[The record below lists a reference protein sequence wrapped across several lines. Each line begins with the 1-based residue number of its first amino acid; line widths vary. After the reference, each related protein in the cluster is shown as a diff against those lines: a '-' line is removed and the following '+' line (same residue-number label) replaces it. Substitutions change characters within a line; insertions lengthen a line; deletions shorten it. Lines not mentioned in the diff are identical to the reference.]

1 MHVQALE
8 EGMSLPADVLKNT
21 VVRKPAKSLVPRAPN
36 ICKSQGVSFSGPRG
50 EALPDSKKRFL
61 SQLQQIQANGGA
73 GSLDGLGLG
82 KLLSACLLCRFDF
95 AAWHSRV
102 IDTRY
107 RLSHCPLH

>member
-8 EGMSLPADVLKNT
+8 EGIFCLLMCWENT
-21 VVRKPAKSLVPRAPN
+21 AVRKPAKNLVPCAPN
-36 ICKSQGVSFSGPRG
+36 VCNSQGVSFSGPRG

-82 KLLSACLLCRFDF
+82 KLLRACLLCRFDF

-102 IDTRY
+102 IDTRH
-107 RLSHCPLH
+107 RLLHCPLC